1 MKQSKCYS
9 SLSFY
14 LVQDIHIYI
23 YTIYRITCMYV
34 NIYTAFYSMYVNIYI
49 YKYIYCILFYSN
61 LNVLH
66 YSILYINIY
75 RTMYYYVYIKHIY
88 LNMTLSTRAFF
99 IWGYSLRWL
108 CATIHLYRACRLIIQ
123 WRSDLCDFLYL
134 SGSSSRCIKDGR
146 SNYTEPNCFF
156 FCNSFCCH
164 SCSYLMFLFFKGLS
178 FCFADLLCSFL
189 KLRVLP

>member
-9 SLSFY
+9 RLSFY
-14 LVQDIHIYI
+14 LVQDMYIYI
-23 YTIYRITCMYV
+23 NIPYTELHVCMYV
-34 NIYTAFYSMYVNIYI
+34 NIYILYM
-49 YKYIYCILFYSN
+49 YIYCILFYSN
-61 LNVLH
+61 LNVPH

-134 SGSSSRCIKDGR
+134 SGSSSRC
-146 SNYTEPNCFF
+146 T
-156 FCNSFCCH
+156 
-164 SCSYLMFLFFKGLS
+164 
-178 FCFADLLCSFL
+178 
-189 KLRVLP
+189 